1 MFTQLAR
8 GASGLALGLALSA
21 GATAQQ
27 SSSFDIDV
35 NNSNFTWSGTT
46 SLGPITTN
54 PSAFQVDGTLGMDL
68 WTGGNPIGFGAFD
81 NTGSAFLVP
90 GTLNGSISFLATLN
104 LTNLTFTISS
114 SPFTVDVNGDFNA
127 TIVGTAQS
135 GTMTVTPL
143 IGAPTVQDLTGLTS
157 NPAPAAGTLVSAG
170 MQHTLFLP
178 VSATFPFADPNTG
191 ITGSVTL
198 TGTAVANSSNPAPST
213 YCVANPNTTGF
224 PGQIGWSG
232 TTSLSQND
240 LVLSASDL
248 PLNKNGVFYLGTS
261 QVQFPFSNGFRCVD
275 LNVVRLGV
283 TNTGPGAVSFP
294 FNNAVVPGLEAGDTR
309 HFQFWHRDAGSNLT
323 NALTV
328 PFAP

>member
-1 MFTQLAR
+1 MLTQFAR
-8 GASGLALGLALSA
+8 GASALALGIALSA

-27 SSSFDIDV
+27 SSTFDIDV

-46 SLGPITTN
+46 SLGAITTN
-54 PSAFQVDGTLGMDL
+54 PSAFQIDGTLGMDL
-68 WTGGNPIGFGAFD
+68 WTGGNPVGTGAFT
-81 NTGSAFLVP
+81 NSGSAFLVP
-90 GTLNGSISFLATLN
+90 NTLNGSVSFLATLS
-104 LTNLTFTISS
+104 LTNLTFSVGS
-114 SPFTVDVNGDFNA
+114 SPFAVDPNGDFTA

-143 IGAPTVQDLTGLTS
+143 IGTPTVQDLTGFASLPS
-157 NPAPAAGTLVSAG
+157 AASGTLVTVG

-178 VSATFPFADPNTG
+178 VTATFPFADPNTG

-198 TGTAVANSSNPAPST
+198 TGTAVATATNPAPST

-232 TTSLSQND
+232 TTSLAQND
-240 LVLSASDL
+240 LVLTASNL

-283 TNTGPGAVSFP
+283 TNTGAGSVNFAFD
-294 FNNAVVPGLEAGDTR
+294 NGVVPGLEAGDTR